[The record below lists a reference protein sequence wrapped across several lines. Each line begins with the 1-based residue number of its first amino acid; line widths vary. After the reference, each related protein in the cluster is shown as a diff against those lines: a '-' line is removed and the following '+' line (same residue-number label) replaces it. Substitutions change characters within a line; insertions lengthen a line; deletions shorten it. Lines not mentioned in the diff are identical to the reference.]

1 MIKWPTYQWFPFTLL
16 SVFLVFS
23 SCKKDIIE
31 DSVPRNYFEGVADGF
46 PFSNTTPKLFKDK
59 NDLFTFIG
67 NGANGVAIFS
77 VINGKEE
84 KEYPATQGDLLTS
97 AQDLDAISSLDSSFS
112 ETAILLIA
120 ASLETLPEGESFTLL
135 YSQGKAYYSNRG
147 SITINRYDG
156 SINRLYGNFDVEA
169 INLLDGPQYIQAYFE
184 DVFYIDCPD
193 PGLCLF

>member
-1 MIKWPTYQWFPFTLL
+1 MTKWPKYQLFIFSLL
-16 SVFLVFS
+16 SILLVIS
-23 SCKKDIIE
+23 GCKKDAVDE
-31 DSVPRNYFEGVADGF
+31 TVPRNYFEGVADGL

-97 AQDLDAISSLDSSFS
+97 AQDLDAISSLDSSFA

-147 SITINRYDG
+147 SVTIHQYDG
-156 SINRLYGNFDVEA
+156 SINRLYGNFDVET
-169 INLLDGPQYIQAYFE
+169 INVLDGLQYIQASFE
-184 DVFYIDCPD
+184 DVFFLDCPD
-193 PGLCLF
+193 PGLCVL